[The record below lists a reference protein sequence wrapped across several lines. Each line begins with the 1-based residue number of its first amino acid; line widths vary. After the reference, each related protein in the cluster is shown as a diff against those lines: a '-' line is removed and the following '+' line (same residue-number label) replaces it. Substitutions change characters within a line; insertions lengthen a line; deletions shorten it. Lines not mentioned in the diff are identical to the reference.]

1 MYTFYSIIYKIKK
14 TFKIER
20 NEQEHLTTVTSW
32 TGKNKLPLLVF
43 RRLFWT
49 VTTTFRV
56 QISLGTRKRMSKV
69 SRQSYVKISSSTSRV
84 KLENKSKFLR

>member
-20 NEQEHLTTVTSW
+20 NEQEHLTTVNSW
-32 TGKNKLPLLVF
+32 TPLLVF